1 MEVILLRHADAGPPD
16 LTRYPDDRSRPL
28 SVAGRD
34 VHPRVA
40 AVLARMGVVFDRLFT
55 SPLLRARETAELTR
69 RAFAWSGQIESTD
82 ALGEA
87 CSVDAMFALV
97 SSQAQDVRVVLVGHE
112 PHLSRFAAASLTGA
126 PRFDIDLRPSGVIG
140 LAWREPPRP
149 GGATLRYVLRPEQLA
164 AL

>member
-1 MEVILLRHADAGPPD
+1 MDVILLRHADAGAPD

-28 SVAGRD
+28 SVRGRE

-40 AVLARMGVVFDRLFT
+40 TVLARMGVVFDRVLT

-69 RAFAWSGQIESTD
+69 RAFDWPGQIEATE
-82 ALGEA
+82 ALGDG
-87 CSVDAMFALV
+87 CSVDAIFALV
-97 SSQAQDVRVVLVGHE
+97 GGQAPDARVLLVGHE
-112 PHLSRFAAASLTGA
+112 PHLSRFAAASLAGA

-149 GGATLRYVLRPEQLA
+149 GGATLRYVLRPEQLTA
-164 AL
+164 I